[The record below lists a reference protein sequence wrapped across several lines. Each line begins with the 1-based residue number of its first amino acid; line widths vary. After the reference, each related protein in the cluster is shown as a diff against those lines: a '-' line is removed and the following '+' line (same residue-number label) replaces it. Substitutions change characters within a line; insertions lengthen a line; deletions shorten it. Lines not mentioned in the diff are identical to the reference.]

1 MSLKYKVVLMV
12 IAVFV
17 LSGGLDYGI
26 QRFVIMPSYVALEH
40 EEAGKNMQRIIEAIN
55 RELQL
60 ISPSVADWAYWDDT
74 YRFAADRNTE
84 FIEANLA
91 EGALD
96 GLKVN
101 LLNIY
106 RLDGERLVGQ
116 AANRD
121 SQEQPDLGELSA
133 PRLPAE
139 HPLLRHPEITS
150 EVAGIIGTPQAPLLV
165 VARVILTSTRQG
177 PGRGV
182 LVMGRFLNE
191 AALHRIAE
199 QNRLQLTSAPAQGDA
214 PETAWLQAN
223 PLDVPHTPVRLEEAQ
238 ETVRATT
245 TLGDLFGR
253 PLLTLRVDTPRAITA
268 QGEQALRFAL
278 LSVAVAGLLV
288 MSVLL
293 AMLHW
298 TVLNPIGK
306 LTAHAIRLGTEG
318 DLRGR
323 LDLNRKDEL
332 GILAREFDQMTGRLA
347 EARRRLIDQSYQ
359 DGIAEMARGV
369 LHNIGNAITPL
380 GVKLVNLDEDLRAAP
395 AAEMDLA
402 LGELADAATPAERR
416 DDLARFVELAGGE
429 LASLVTRSRE
439 QVAAITHQV
448 GHVQQILTDQ
458 ERYTRA
464 ARVLEPVDV
473 AEVVRDAA
481 RMLAPRMQEAM
492 ALVVE
497 PSVREVGE
505 VTASRVALQQ
515 VVSNLLVNS
524 AESMLDSGVNGGR
537 LVVRAVREL
546 FEERPVAHLYFQDN
560 GGGIPP
566 ENLTRVFEQG
576 FSTKGRGSGLGLHW
590 SANTV
595 TALNGRMYAES
606 AGMGAGTC
614 MHLILPLAVRETMAV
629 ASTGE

>member
-40 EEAGKNMQRIIEAIN
+40 EEAGKNMQRISEAIN

-74 YRFAADRNTE
+74 YRFAADRNAD

-106 RLDGERLVGQ
+106 NLDGELLVGRAVERNSPEQ
-116 AANRD
+116 A
-121 SQEQPDLGELSA
+121 DLGELSA
-133 PRLPAE
+133 SRLPVD

-165 VARVILTSTRQG
+165 VAKPILTSTRQG

-182 LVMGRFLNE
+182 LVMGRFLDE
-191 AALHRIAE
+191 AALRRIAE
-199 QNRLQLTSAPAQGDA
+199 QNRLQLTAVPAQGDA
-214 PETAWLQAN
+214 PETAWLPAN
-223 PLDVPHTPVRLEEAQ
+223 PLDVPHTPVRLEETQ

-268 QGEQALRFAL
+268 QGEQAVRFAL
-278 LSVAVAGLLV
+278 LSVAGAGLLV

-332 GILAREFDQMTGRLA
+332 GILAREFDQMTERLA

-380 GVKLVNLDEDLRAAP
+380 GVKLANLDEDLRAAP

-402 LGELADAATPAERR
+402 LGELADAATPTERR

-429 LASLVTRSRE
+429 LASLVTRGRE
-439 QVAAITHQV
+439 QVTAIAHQV
-448 GHVQQILTDQ
+448 GHVQQILADQ
-458 ERYTRA
+458 ERYSRA
-464 ARVLEPVDV
+464 VRVLEPVDV
-473 AEVVRDAA
+473 EDLVRDATQ
-481 RMLAPRMQEAM
+481 MLAPRMHEAM
-492 ALVVE
+492 AVVVE

-505 VTASRVALQQ
+505 VIVSRVALQQ
-515 VVSNLLVNS
+515 VVGNLLVNA
-524 AESMLDSGVNGGR
+524 AESMLDSGANGGR

-546 FEERPVAHLYFQDN
+546 FEERPVAHLYFEDN

-566 ENLTRVFEQG
+566 ENLARVFEQG

-595 TALNGRMYAES
+595 TALGGRMYAES
-606 AGMGAGTC
+606 AGVGAGTC
-614 MHLILPLAVRETMAV
+614 LHLILPLAVRATMAA